1 MCRLSGFFLSCPPDT
16 SGSSCDKVRMP
27 CRILYFAFE
36 NSLFHSAGFVSH
48 SVKYVSHTVVFV
60 FHSVKQRIC
69 HNKMTYIQKG
79 KDVLSILKQKNF
91 RTRQETVMSFRI
103 QMSCIVYAFILKINL
118 AESIALRKDISL
130 TCCIKNRNTVTP
142 AHL

>member
-1 MCRLSGFFLSCPPDT
+1 MTHNMKIKYPFYIS
-16 SGSSCDKVRMP
+16 
-27 CRILYFAFE
+27 E
-36 NSLFHSAGFVSH
+36 NPFIYSLFHTAGFVSH
-48 SVKYVSHTVVFV
+48 SMKYVSHTVVFV

-79 KDVLSILKQKNF
+79 KDVLSILKQKSF